1 MEKRDLVL
9 RLIQQ
14 TAQLLRAVFNSL
26 PPDDFQS
33 EHQIQD
39 FVSGLKEDINL
50 DIENFILLE
59 NTKALDILLQIDGFN
74 LDNIENL
81 ADVLE
86 VMATKCRKSLYQK
99 SVLLNQKTLFLLQ
112 YVSQT
117 SATFDWEREN
127 KIKNL
132 QKRLS

>member
-86 VMATKCRKSLYQK
+86 VMATKCRKSLYPK

-117 SATFDWEREN
+117 SAAFDWEREN

>member
-1 MEKRDLVL
+1 MGKRDLVL

-50 DIENFILLE
+50 DIETFILLE
-59 NTKALDILLQIDGFN
+59 NTKAMDTLLQTDGFN
-74 LDNIENL
+74 LNNIVNL
-81 ADVLE
+81 ANILE
-86 VMATKCRKSLYQK
+86 VMATKCRKSLYPKSILLDQK
-99 SVLLNQKTLFLLQ
+99 ALFLLQ

-117 SATFDWEREN
+117 SATFDWIREN
-127 KIKNL
+127 KIKDL
-132 QKRLS
+132 QRRLS